1 MLAPPTPPPMM
12 TTRAGREAVAAGL
25 LSRWDHAG
33 WREPRTL
40 DCRGCRSPQIPAS
53 VRARLDEVL
62 DELPST
68 AGRSRT
74 VEPLEG
80 GLTNF
85 NFKVVT
91 RTSGPWSCGC
101 PASTSDLLSIDR
113 AAEHTNSRHAATAG
127 AAPAVVDYLPGRGR
141 AGGGVGRGAHV
152 RARRP
157 ARRRATSAR
166 SPTACRLLH
175 AAPRFTGD
183 FDMLRIQRRYL
194 RHRAPS
200 GASGCRTATS
210 SSCRPSTGS
219 RRRWRCGTRARCPAT
234 TTCSPPTS
242 STTASGSGSS
252 TTSTPA
258 TTTPAS
264 SWATSGASRPSTP
277 STSPSWSTPTTAST
291 CDAKIARARLLGLMS
306 KYGWTLWASIQSAVS
321 PIEFD
326 FWSWGMEKYERAVTE
341 FDDPGFG
348 DLLDR
353 AAAPAEPDRLTA
365 PARVSRGETSRLSG
379 VGATRRTP

>member
-1 MLAPPTPPPMM
+1 MSESA
-12 TTRAGREAVAAGL
+12 
-25 LSRWDHAG
+25 
-33 WREPRTL
+33 
-40 DCRGCRSPQIPAS
+40 IPHS

-68 AGRSRT
+68 RGRART

-91 RTSGPWSCGC
+91 DERAVVVRLSSLDQ
-101 PASTSDLLSIDR
+101 DLLSIDR

-127 AAPAVVDYLPGRGR
+127 AAPAVVDYLPGRG
-141 AGGGVGRGAHV
+141 VLVVEWVEGRTYGPDDLRDSDRLRKVA
-152 RARRP
+152 
-157 ARRRATSAR
+157 
-166 SPTACRLLH
+166 TACRLLH

-194 RHRAPS
+194 DIVTERGFRLPDRYLEFMPAVDRIAAALAVRDEGTVPCNNDLLAANFIDDGERVWIIDYEYAGNNDACFELGNIWSESTLDPEHLTELVDAYY
-200 GASGCRTATS
+200 GAHL
-210 SSCRPSTGS
+210 
-219 RRRWRCGTRARCPAT
+219 
-234 TTCSPPTS
+234 
-242 STTASGSGSS
+242 
-252 TTSTPA
+252 
-258 TTTPAS
+258 
-264 SWATSGASRPSTP
+264 
-277 STSPSWSTPTTAST
+277 
-291 CDAKIARARLLGLMS
+291 DAKIARARLLGLMS

-353 AAAPAEPDRLTA
+353 AAAPR
-365 PARVSRGETSRLSG
+365 
-379 VGATRRTP
+379 